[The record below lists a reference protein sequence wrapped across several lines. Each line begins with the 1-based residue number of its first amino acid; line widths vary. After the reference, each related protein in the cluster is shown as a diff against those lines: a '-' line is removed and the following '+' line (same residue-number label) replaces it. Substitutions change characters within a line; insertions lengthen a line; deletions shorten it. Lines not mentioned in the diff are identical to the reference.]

1 MVPAYRSR
9 SIAPRSRRSAAEVD
23 QLLIVV
29 RRLLDQQSGRISIRH
44 LFYLVVA
51 AGAFEKTERGYANLK
66 HLLTRWRRAG
76 AIEWRVFSDSTRWY
90 YGHPGHPGPR
100 AFLEETIRTYR
111 YGAWHGRDVHVEV
124 WCEKV
129 I

>member
-1 MVPAYRSR
+1 MIPAYRSR

-51 AGAFEKTERGYANLK
+51 GGASVRLRARTTTSPITRTA
-66 HLLTRWRRAG
+66 HLGWNGWRR
-76 AIEWRVFSDSTRWY
+76 V
-90 YGHPGHPGPR
+90 
-100 AFLEETIRTYR
+100 
-111 YGAWHGRDVHVEV
+111 
-124 WCEKV
+124 
-129 I
+129 